1 MSTDPRQF
9 ELPLI
14 YRSLETPGGRYTLHV
29 IGPRG
34 DLHVALTLAAT
45 YFLECFAAATARKY
59 LGICM
64 RFVAW
69 CAVAGLCSLSPE
81 SAPGLAAEFLRA
93 QYGCKVRRR
102 GGLYVVVPAAHS
114 ASTLRGAV
122 AALIAYCDCLIDHG
136 LLACSLN
143 PLTGMRPFRQTAYG
157 TRADGS
163 SGLFMV
169 KGAPWKLRRI
179 PDPLLREL
187 ITQAAIDNRW
197 AAWACVLAELL
208 FETGCRLGEACALT
222 IGDWAK
228 YGFRGEID
236 APSKGSRGKR
246 VKTLVLGRS
255 ARERLRL
262 YVDGPRR
269 QLSGHTLSDLQAM
282 AARDPRL
289 VADMPLLLNLA
300 GAAPNA
306 TVFRDDYWTPAA
318 RRLGLLD
325 SPHYARHWFVT
336 NAVAQIEDVHGEGPL
351 MDREL
356 DLLCHYMHWRN
367 GEMLYAYGGVR
378 AILARHRAAEARQR
392 VSAEL
397 FERAELKIQ
406 RHPDLRRLVGE
417 RSA

>member
-1 MSTDPRQF
+1 MSTNPRQL
-9 ELPLI
+9 ELPLT
-14 YRSLETPGGRYTLHV
+14 YRTLETPGGRYTLHV

-34 DLHVALTLAAT
+34 DLHVTLTLAAA

-59 LGICM
+59 LSICM

-69 CAVAGLCSLSPE
+69 CAVSGLCSLSPD
-81 SAPGLAAEFLRA
+81 SAPGLAAEFLRC
-93 QYGCKVRRR
+93 QYGAKVRRR
-102 GGLYVVVPAAHS
+102 GGLYVVVPVAHS

-136 LLACSLN
+136 FLACPLN
-143 PLTGMRPFRQTAYG
+143 PLTGMRPFRQTAHR

-197 AAWACVLAELL
+197 PAWAGVLAELL
-208 FETGCRLGEACALT
+208 FETGSRLGEACALT

-228 YGFRGEID
+228 FGFRGEID
-236 APSKGSRGKR
+236 APSKGSGGRR

-255 ARERLRL
+255 ALERLRL
-262 YVDGPRR
+262 YMDGPRS
-269 QLSGHTLSDLQAM
+269 QLSGHTLADLQAM
-282 AARDPRL
+282 AARDLRL

-300 GAAPNA
+300 GSAPNA

-318 RRLGLLD
+318 RCLGLLD

-336 NAVAQIEDVHGEGPL
+336 NAVAQIEAECGDGPL

-378 AILARHRAAEARQR
+378 AILARHRAAEARQW
-392 VSAEL
+392 VSFEL
-397 FERAELKIQ
+397 FQRAELRIQ

-417 RSA
+417 RVP